1 MRTTA
6 HLFAQC
12 AKNGHYQACV
22 FLSSYTYK
30 PEHTGTKL
38 IKDRLGV
45 YDFWKYPIFIPPC
58 TLQKNTKKFASA
70 SLQNMTYSQDA

>member
-22 FLSSYTYK
+22 FLSSYTYN

-38 IKDRLGV
+38 IKDRLG
-45 YDFWKYPIFIPPC
+45 FTIFENIQFLDPRVPYRKI
-58 TLQKNTKKFASA
+58 LRNLPLHLSKI
-70 SLQNMTYSQDA
+70 